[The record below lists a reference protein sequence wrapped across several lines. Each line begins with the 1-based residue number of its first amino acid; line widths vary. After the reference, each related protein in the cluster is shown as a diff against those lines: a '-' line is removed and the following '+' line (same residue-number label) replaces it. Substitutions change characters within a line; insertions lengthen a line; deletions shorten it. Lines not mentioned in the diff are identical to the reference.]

1 MWITEA
7 PELQPRGVVVG
18 LAVICLNVSVSFL
31 AVGILGKKQ
40 EGGKSM
46 ESAEEKKK
54 N

>member
-1 MWITEA
+1 M
-7 PELQPRGVVVG
+7 VG

-31 AVGILGKKQ
+31 AVGILGRKQ

-54 N
+54 KLGYMFTLRDISGAR